1 MILSDLFTLVFALLP
16 TIFSAE
22 FDIGGRYL
30 QQINTTYQVIE
41 DTKLL
46 QTDAYEDL

>member
-1 MILSDLFTLVFALLP
+1 MILSDVFTLVFALLP

-30 QQINTTYQVIE
+30 QQINSTNQIIE
-41 DTKLL
+41 AKLL
-46 QTDAYEDL
+46 ETDACEYL

>member
-1 MILSDLFTLVFALLP
+1 MILSDVFTLVFALLP

-30 QQINTTYQVIE
+30 QQINSTNQIIE
-41 DTKLL
+41 AKLSE
-46 QTDAYEDL
+46 TDACEYL